1 MSWQQPTGPISLE
14 TRSFMQK
21 IPVRSIKPTHPEP
34 ALTDGFRIRDLQ
46 TVLAGKDMSQE
57 IHRHDFYFLLVVK
70 KGSGKH
76 VIDFEMYKVSD
87 RTCFVMRPGQVHEL
101 SLKGNGEGYLVEFKP
116 DFLRDKSTRL
126 LLRRAAAIN
135 CYAFDAFGFARITD
149 LLAGVMQE
157 YATRK
162 EGYLDVI
169 KANLAVSFIELV
181 RNRKAHGGASVSYE
195 QERLEDLLDLLETH
209 IATHKQVADYARMMN
224 LSAYQLNAI
233 TKSTLAKTCS
243 QLIDEH
249 IILEAKRYLL
259 ATTNQVNQTAYH
271 LGYDDASYFIRFFK
285 KQTGYSPEAFRLKF
299 K

>member
-1 MSWQQPTGPISLE
+1 
-14 TRSFMQK
+14 MQK
-21 IPVRSIKPTHPEP
+21 IPVRSIKPVHPEP
-34 ALTDGFRIRDLQ
+34 ALTDSFRIRDLQ
-46 TVLAGKDMSQE
+46 TVLAGKDLSQE
-57 IHRHDFYFLLVVK
+57 IHRHDFFFLLVVK
-70 KGSGKH
+70 KGSGH
-76 VIDFEMYKVSD
+76 HIIDFQPYKVAD
-87 RTCFVMRPGQVHEL
+87 RTTFLMRPGQVHEL
-101 SLKGNGEGYLVEFKP
+101 MLKGNGEGFLVEFKS
-116 DFLRDKSTRL
+116 DFLRDKSTRQ
-126 LLRRAAAIN
+126 LLRKASAIN
-135 CYAFDAFGFARITD
+135 HYALEVPSFVRIMD
-149 LLAGVMQE
+149 LLDGVMQE

-181 RNRKAHGGASVSYE
+181 RNRKIHEDASLSYE

-209 IATHKQVADYARMMN
+209 ITSHKQVADYARMMN

-233 TKSTLAKTCS
+233 TKATLAKTCS
-243 QLIDEH
+243 QLIDEQ

-285 KQTGYSPEAFRLKF
+285 KHTGYSPEAFRLKF